1 MADEFERYENHPKLR
16 EFASSLTGVRIVGA
30 KIVENKYSNVCV
42 LRQRLD
48 DGRTIEIGVSGNLY
62 DEAYFVF
69 EEVH

>member
-1 MADEFERYENHPKLR
+1 MADEFQRYENHPKLR
-16 EFASSLTGVRIVGA
+16 ELSSSLTGVRILDA
-30 KIVENKYSNVCV
+30 KIVEKKYSNVCV

-48 DGRTIEIGVSGNLY
+48 DGRTIEIGVSGSLY